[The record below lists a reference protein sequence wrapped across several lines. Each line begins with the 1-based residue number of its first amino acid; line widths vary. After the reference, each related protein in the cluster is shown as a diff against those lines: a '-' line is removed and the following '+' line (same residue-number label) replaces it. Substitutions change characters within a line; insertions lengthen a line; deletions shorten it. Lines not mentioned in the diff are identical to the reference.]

1 MHGEGGGGSTRVTT
15 QTAKVGRAP
24 ESPFMALA
32 LVDDWT
38 KPRSTRAS
46 IEEGEHLGLLALQG
60 RGRAKPGSPEQ
71 GIDFLGSRA
80 VDGEVFTPW
89 RGLICA
95 VVCFSARTKGAA
107 SSSGSGKKLLLESTV
122 SRARGGGGV

>member
-1 MHGEGGGGSTRVTT
+1 
-15 QTAKVGRAP
+15 
-24 ESPFMALA
+24 MALA

-80 VDGEVFTPW
+80 VDGTEDAPAL
-89 RGLICA
+89 GAPALGESLA
-95 VVCFSARTKGAA
+95 VSASRDLVVTTL
-107 SSSGSGKKLLLESTV
+107 KKQ
-122 SRARGGGGV
+122 RAGNKSPTS